1 MEFQTPLP
9 TQNDDEPA
17 MAPTV
22 ELQTPSLTQDNDEP
36 AMARN
41 PLYYRPT
48 VPSSTEIGDV
58 TTIQQGVVGDDD
70 RPLDKWAKMM
80 WETLW
85 KTAAKVV
92 FLKGKLLPKLLK
104 KQPVREL
111 MAPPGFFFS
120 GKREEERISDGISN
134 IESAV
139 IQCLGVVQDHQCTNC
154 LKFEGP

>member
-1 MEFQTPLP
+1 MDT
-9 TQNDDEPA
+9 D
-17 MAPTV
+17 MMV
-22 ELQTPSLTQDNDEP
+22 S
-36 AMARN
+36 
-41 PLYYRPT
+41 RPT

-134 IESAV
+134 IESVV